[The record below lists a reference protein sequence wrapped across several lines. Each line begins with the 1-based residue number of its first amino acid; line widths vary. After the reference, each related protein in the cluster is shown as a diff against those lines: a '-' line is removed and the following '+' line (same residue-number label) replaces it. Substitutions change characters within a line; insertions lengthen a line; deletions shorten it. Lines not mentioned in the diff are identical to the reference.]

1 MGIYFIYNLIQ
12 CIHTKI
18 FGIRQDKL
26 WRIALCYISANAVAY
41 TVYIS
46 FFFLPLKKT
55 NREQKRDGLLLLDAE
70 SMLVP
75 TEHHSPIFKGHTIT
89 FMLCLLE
96 ISFIIKGG
104 EELVFG

>member
-1 MGIYFIYNLIQ
+1 V
-12 CIHTKI
+12 CV
-18 FGIRQDKL
+18 
-26 WRIALCYISANAVAY
+26 CVC
-41 TVYIS
+41 VYIYIFS
-46 FFFLPLKKT
+46 LSLKKT

-89 FMLCLLE
+89 FRLVFAGDC
-96 ISFIIKGG
+96 SFIIKGG